1 IMTLKFDSPTLAV
14 WKNSGIAAVLVRFV
28 NGGCAGT
35 KISVE
40 ISPRDVSGLSACDVG
55 GITAYFQEVDRERLD
70 GARLTRMEKGGKE
83 KWIYSAHSVKG
94 RCGCGSSFSFTES
107 DGKSAA
113 KHVAVDIAKI
123 ADLKARLARKGS

>member
-1 IMTLKFDSPTLAV
+1 MTLKFDSPTLAV

-28 NGGCAGT
+28 NGGCAGM

-40 ISPRDVSGLSACDVG
+40 ISPRDVSGLSSCDVG
-55 GITAYFQEVDRERLD
+55 GITTYFRKDDRERLD
-70 GARLTRMEKGGKE
+70 GARLTRTEKDGKE
-83 KWIYSAHSVKG
+83 KWIYSGPSVKG
-94 RCGCGSSFSFTES
+94 RCGCGSSFSFTDS
-107 DGKSAA
+107 DSKAA